1 MEYLVFRILRL
12 MDREISVYQ
21 KLFSCADTQN
31 KLILDDD
38 LVDLMVIMVKQK
50 ELIDQVTL
58 IENEISEEMNELGRT
73 LSDSSSTQTNFA
85 MSDIFGLLQ
94 KKHTKL
100 TELLKD
106 KCNILNLLIDRINF
120 LNSQNIEYLQ
130 QCHNVPQ
137 CDSWKGLQF
146 SNGQELSEELINFD
160 MDFINTNETVLE
172 KLRPQ

>member
-1 MEYLVFRILRL
+1 

-50 ELIDQVTL
+50 ELINQVTL
-58 IENEISEEMNELGRT
+58 IENEITEEVNELGRT
-73 LSDSSSTQTNFA
+73 LSDSGSAQTSFA

-94 KKHTKL
+94 KKHSKL
-100 TELLKD
+100 TELLRD

-120 LNSQNIEYLQ
+120 INSHNIEYLQ
-130 QCHNVPQ
+130 QCQNTSHS
-137 CDSWKGLQF
+137 DSWKGLQF
-146 SNGQELSEELINFD
+146 SNGQEFSEELINFD